1 MIFVSRRGLLGLA
14 AVVVLGRSARAR
26 ADDNAVIAAPITA
39 LDAALLAIMKAGT
52 ATIFTQRFQMLAPS
66 IDSGFNLQEILE
78 RSVGPSWSSIPPD
91 QQAALQTVFRTFT
104 IASYVAN
111 FATFDGETFELLPE
125 LRFLGEERI
134 VQTRLVP
141 QKGTAT
147 PIDYVM
153 SASVSGW
160 KVVDVLLNG
169 SISRVAVQRSDF
181 RSLIRTGDA
190 SSLIRSL
197 QRKISDLS
205 GGTMA

>member
-1 MIFVSRRGLLGLA
+1 MSVLSRRGLFGAA
-14 AVVVLGRSARAR
+14 AVGVLGRATRAM
-26 ADDNAVIAAPITA
+26 ADDNAAILAPIAA
-39 LDAALLAIMKAGT
+39 LDAALLAVMKAGT
-52 ATIFTQRFQMLAPS
+52 ATMFTQRFQMLAPA
-66 IDSGFNLQEILE
+66 IDSALDLQEILE
-78 RSVGPSWSSIPPD
+78 RSVGPSWSSFPPD
-91 QQAALQTVFRTFT
+91 QQTALQTVFRTFT

-111 FATFDGETFELLPE
+111 FATFDGETLEVLPE
-125 LRFLGEERI
+125 LRVLGDDRI
-134 VQTRLVP
+134 VQSRLVP
-141 QKGTAT
+141 RVGTAT
-147 PIDYVM
+147 AIDYVM
-153 SASVSGW
+153 HGSGSGW

>member
-205 GGTMA
+205 GGSMA